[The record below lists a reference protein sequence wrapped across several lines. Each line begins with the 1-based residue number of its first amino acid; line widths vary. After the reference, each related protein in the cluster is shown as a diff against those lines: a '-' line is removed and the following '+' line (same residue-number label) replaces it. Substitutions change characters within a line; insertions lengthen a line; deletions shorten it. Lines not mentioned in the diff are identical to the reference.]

1 MILVDWQVQQWIR
14 MDHRMV
20 WVNTVIGRGNNG
32 STICTVYLTS
42 L

>member
-1 MILVDWQVQQWIR
+1 MISVDWQVQQWIR
-14 MDHRMV
+14 TALKMV
-20 WVNTVIGRGNNG
+20 WVNTVTGRDSNG